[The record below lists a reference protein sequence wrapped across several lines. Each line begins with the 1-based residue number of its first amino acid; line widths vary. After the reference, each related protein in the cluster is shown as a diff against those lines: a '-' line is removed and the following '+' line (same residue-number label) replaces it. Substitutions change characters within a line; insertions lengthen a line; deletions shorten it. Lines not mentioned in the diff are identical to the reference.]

1 MVQLTELIWVR
12 QSDSFNFD
20 LMFLVKFGQ
29 NLIEYLE
36 TIPYCCN
43 KKRSILYKRLNCSL
57 NFNIYN
63 KAIKNKWALKSYKK
77 INLPITNRFFRKS
90 KEELLWQTKT

>member
-36 TIPYCCN
+36 TIPY
-43 KKRSILYKRLNCSL
+43 
-57 NFNIYN
+57 
-63 KAIKNKWALKSYKK
+63 
-77 INLPITNRFFRKS
+77 
-90 KEELLWQTKT
+90 